1 MERKGTQQLVPVA
14 DMLVDTVSKW
24 EARRGAGWEEAQ
36 ENIDKLTNEIAKI
49 DALIASLTDVRAQLV
64 QEKDAWSQVQEEEER
79 SATDNLKNRIIEAT
93 KRKIAK
99 TSGPIGEIAFR
110 GAVQAGL
117 APIIFAE
124 IMRHTT
130 SQNNQPQERNNHDS

>member
-1 MERKGTQQLVPVA
+1 M
-14 DMLVDTVSKW
+14 
-24 EARRGAGWEEAQ
+24 
-36 ENIDKLTNEIAKI
+36 
-49 DALIASLTDVRAQLV
+49 RAQLV
-64 QEKDAWSQVQEEEER
+64 QEKDAWSQVQEKEER
-79 SATDNLKNRIIEAT
+79 SAADDLKNRIMEAT

-99 TSGPIGEIAFR
+99 TSGPIGEIALH
-110 GAVQAGL
+110 GAVQAEL

>member
-1 MERKGTQQLVPVA
+1 MGRKGSRLPVA
-14 DMLVDTVSKW
+14 DMLVDAVSKW
-24 EARRGAGWEEAQ
+24 EAQRESGWKEAQ
-36 ENIDKLTNEIAKI
+36 ENIDRLTHEIANVDELMGK
-49 DALIASLTDVRAQLV
+49 LTDVRAQLV

-79 SATDNLKNRIIEAT
+79 SATDNLKNRIMEAT
-93 KRKIAK
+93 KREIAK

-110 GAVQAGL
+110 GAVQAEL

-124 IMRHTT
+124 IMRHTA